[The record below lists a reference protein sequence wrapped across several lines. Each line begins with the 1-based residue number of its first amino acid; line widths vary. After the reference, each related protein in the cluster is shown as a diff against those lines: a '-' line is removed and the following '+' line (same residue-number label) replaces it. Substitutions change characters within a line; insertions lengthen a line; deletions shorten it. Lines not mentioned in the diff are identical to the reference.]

1 MAIQPEHKAAPG
13 PITAIDT
20 HAHVFERGLPLATR
34 RRYAP
39 RYDAPLPDYLAQLDA
54 HGISHGVLVQPS
66 FLGTDC
72 RYLLRALA
80 LAPERLRG
88 VAVIDPACPP
98 TCNPAHLDAMHRA
111 GVVGIRLNLF
121 DAPDPRFDDPVWHAT
136 LGHLGRLGWHVE
148 VHVEAKRLAGIVEP
162 LLEHEVRIV
171 VDHFGR
177 PDPAL
182 GVEDPGFRYLLSLGR
197 TGRVWVKISGAY
209 RNGVEAVA
217 TAFARVAADALKH
230 EFGVE
235 RLVWGSDWPH
245 TQFEQTERFER
256 ALRVLD
262 AVVRDE
268 RERRAV
274 LVSTPA
280 RLFNFGQGSTPP

>member
-13 PITAIDT
+13 PVTAIDT

-39 RYDAPLPDYLAQLDA
+39 GYDAPLPDYLAQLDA

-80 LAPERLRG
+80 LAPERVRG
-88 VAVIDPACPP
+88 VAVIDPA
-98 TCNPAHLDAMHRA
+98 CNPAHLDAMHRA

-121 DAPDPRFDDPVWHAT
+121 DAPDPRFDDPAWRAT
-136 LGHLGRLGWHVE
+136 LGHVGRLGWHVE

-209 RNGVEAVA
+209 RNGVGSNA
-217 TAFARVAADALKH
+217 TATARLAADALKH

-245 TQFEQTERFER
+245 TQFEQNESFER

-262 AVVRDE
+262 AVVPDV

-280 RLFNFGQGSTPP
+280 RLFNFDRASMPL